1 MKLRFVICVSFTSF
15 STEVNI
21 DDFRTL
27 VLFDREKERNQGSGG
42 HVSRDVENGD
52 EGIRLRWLHRRYFLT
67 VTFLYTIHILLCSRA
82 SLEKV
87 QT

>member
-1 MKLRFVICVSFTSF
+1 MKLRFVICVSSTFF

-42 HVSRDVENGD
+42 HVSRDVDNGD
-52 EGIRLRWLHRRYFLT
+52 EGIHLRWIHRRYFLAI
-67 VTFLYTIHILLCSRA
+67 TFLYTIHILLCSYA